1 MLWKN
6 EEQYEDYTAGR
17 AMFHVMVPDADRWN
31 ALDDEGCMYLT
42 VAILRRAAAD
52 HAAALR
58 MLPDPVGIRLKR
70 ETEAFFRSEYCR
82 LLTGMRG
89 EKLLKI
95 LEKEMEEE

>member
-6 EEQYEDYTAGR
+6 EEQYEDYTAGQ
-17 AMFHVMVPDADRWN
+17 AMFHVMVPDADRWD
-31 ALDDEGCMYLT
+31 ALDDEGCLRLT

-58 MLPDPVGIRLKR
+58 RLPNPAAVCLKR
-70 ETEAFFRSEYCR
+70 ETEAFFRSEFCR

-89 EKLLKI
+89 KELLGI